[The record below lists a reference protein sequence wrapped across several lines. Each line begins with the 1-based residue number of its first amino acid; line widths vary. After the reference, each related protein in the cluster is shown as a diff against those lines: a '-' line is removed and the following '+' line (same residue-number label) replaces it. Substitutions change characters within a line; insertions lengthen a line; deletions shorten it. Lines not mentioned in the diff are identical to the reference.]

1 MRFSKE
7 DLLPFIIYR
16 TSRSGGS
23 GGQHVNK
30 VSTKVELLFDLSKA
44 TLFSEDEKEV
54 ISKKLQSKFSS
65 NQMIQVFSQE
75 SRSQLKNKDEALRK
89 LTFLLEYAL
98 TEQKPRKKTRP
109 TKKSNENRLNAK
121 RKNAL
126 KKINR
131 NKYFD

>member
-1 MRFSKE
+1 MRFSE
-7 DLLPFIIYR
+7 DELLPFITYK

-44 TLFSEDEKEV
+44 SIFSEDDKEL

-65 NQMIQVFSQE
+65 NQMLQIFSQE

-89 LTFLLEYAL
+89 LTFLLEQAL
-98 TEQKPRKKTRP
+98 TVRKPRKKTRP
-109 TKKSNENRLNAK
+109 SKKSNENRLNTK

>member
-1 MRFSKE
+1 MKFSE
-7 DLLPFIIYR
+7 DDLMPFITYR

-23 GGQHVNK
+23 GGQNVNK
-30 VSTKVELLFDLSKA
+30 VSTKVELLFDLSSADIFSDEDKA
-44 TLFSEDEKEV
+44 V

-65 NQMIQVFSQE
+65 NQLIQIFSQE
-75 SRSQLKNKDEALRK
+75 SRSQLKNKETALRK
-89 LTFLLEYAL
+89 LIFLLEQAL
-98 TEQKPRKKTRP
+98 IERKPRKSTKP
-109 TKKSNENRLNAK
+109 SKKSIEKRLTAK